1 MHVIL
6 GSDHRGFS
14 IKENVKA
21 WLLIEGYQVADVG
34 ALSLVPDD
42 DYVDFARAA
51 IKEATTT
58 DDRIILFCRNGYG
71 MMIAANRFVGV
82 RCGLAFDEGAVA
94 KGRIDDDINCLSVP
108 TDYID
113 EESIKKMI
121 KIFLTQDFSNTEN
134 YKRRIMKL
142 DNLFQ

>member
-1 MHVIL
+1 MRVIL
-6 GSDHRGFS
+6 GSDHRGFF
-14 IKENVKA
+14 IKEKVKT
-21 WLLIEGYQVADVG
+21 WLLSEGYQVADVG

-42 DYVDFARAA
+42 DYVDFAKAA

-82 RCGLAFDEGAVA
+82 RCGLAFDEGAVS

-113 EESIKKMI
+113 EESVKKMV
-121 KIFLTQDFSNTEN
+121 KIFLNQDFSNTEN

>member
-42 DYVDFARAA
+42 DYVDFAKAA

-82 RCGLAFDEGAVA
+82 RCGLAFDEGAVS

-113 EESIKKMI
+113 EESVKKMV
-121 KIFLTQDFSNTEN
+121 KIFLNQDFSNTEN

>member
-6 GSDHRGFS
+6 GSDHGGFS
-14 IKENVKA
+14 IKEKVKV
-21 WLLIEGYQVADVG
+21 WLLSEGYQIADVG

-42 DYVDFARAA
+42 DFVDFAKAA
-51 IKEATTT
+51 IKEVTTT

-82 RCGLAFDEGAVA
+82 RCGLAFNEEAVS

-113 EESIKKMI
+113 EESVKKMV
-121 KIFLTQDFSNTEN
+121 KIFLNQDFLNTEN